1 MNETF
6 EERVAEKAL
15 IRQSVAK
22 QVKEVLDRYTEKC
35 SDGCTS
41 YSSEEVYEILM
52 KYGVGLGAEDTVSG
66 EEGKALGILTK
77 AIEKGRQKGFYQN
90 REVEFMYGG
99 RKFAV
104 RELAQ

>member
-15 IRQSVAK
+15 TRQSVAK

-35 SDGCTS
+35 SADCTS

-52 KYGVGLGAEDTVSG
+52 KYGVGLGAEDTIS
-66 EEGKALGILTK
+66 EEDKALGILTK
-77 AIEKGRQKGFYQN
+77 AIEKGRQKEFYQN

>member
-1 MNETF
+1 MSETF

-15 IRQSVAK
+15 TRQSVAK

-35 SDGCTS
+35 SADCTS

-52 KYGVGLGAEDTVSG
+52 KYGVGLGAEDTVS
-66 EEGKALGILTK
+66 EESKALSILTK
-77 AIEKGRQKGFYQN
+77 AIEKGKQEEFYQN
-90 REVEFMYGG
+90 REVKFMYGG

-104 RELAQ
+104 RELPQ